1 MQWALRPQGQGEA
14 YLLAG
19 SLAVSALAITSFQRT
34 RVVCIVDVLLCFL
47 GEVYAVLSEAK
58 KPMEG
63 WIQVQSHVSREDQIL
78 LHEMLFIGPE
88 ILIRQEWHHLV
99 FLGIF
104 TQSLHWK
111 KGHIFT
117 ASAETVLGTVN
128 AAWEMEGPWSWGV
141 YYLRNVKNI
150 YMPSLP
156 CLLVS
161 SRNSGL
167 GG

>member
-1 MQWALRPQGQGEA
+1 MQFSLRPKNQWKGGFR
-14 YLLAG
+14 YR
-19 SLAVSALAITSFQRT
+19 AI
-34 RVVCIVDVLLCFL
+34 
-47 GEVYAVLSEAK
+47 
-58 KPMEG
+58 
-63 WIQVQSHVSREDQIL
+63 VSREDHIL

-141 YYLRNVKNI
+141 YYLRHVKNI

-167 GG
+167 GGWEGEWGLDICTSFSENSCDGLGVGSESGQDWLITYPEK